1 MKFRFARKHLLSVF
15 FFLTIFAAFSQQS
28 IVDANV
34 ITNFNNALK
43 LYNSKAYTAAQKT
56 FEKVYKKAEKNSALK
71 ADASYYNAMCAIKL
85 NQTNADKKVLAF
97 VEENPTSNK
106 KNKVFF
112 IVGNHYFANKK
123 A

>member
-15 FFLTIFAAFSQQS
+15 FFLTVFAVFSQQS

-43 LYNSKAYTAAQKT
+43 LYNSKTYAAAQKT
-56 FEKVYKKAEKNSALK
+56 FERVYKKAKKNSALK

-85 NQTNADKKVLAF
+85 NQTNADKKVLTF

-106 KNKVFF
+106 KNL
-112 IVGNHYFANKK
+112 YCS
-123 A
+123 